1 MSANNVWIAKEYEGK
16 WYGWDEMAEENGDD
30 AMDGGV
36 RTLLYQTAIAEANSL
51 QELEKELEKRGYL
64 GYAEYGLTT
73 QPFLPKDGTPI
84 KFLDHPIPEED

>member
-1 MSANNVWIAKEYEGK
+1 MSVNNVWIAKEYKGK
-16 WYGWDEMAEENGDD
+16 WYGWDEMAEEDGND

-36 RTLLYQTAIAEANSL
+36 RTLLYQTAIAEADSL
-51 QELEKELEKRGYL
+51 QELETELEKRSYL

-84 KFLDHPIPEED
+84 KFLDHPIPEE